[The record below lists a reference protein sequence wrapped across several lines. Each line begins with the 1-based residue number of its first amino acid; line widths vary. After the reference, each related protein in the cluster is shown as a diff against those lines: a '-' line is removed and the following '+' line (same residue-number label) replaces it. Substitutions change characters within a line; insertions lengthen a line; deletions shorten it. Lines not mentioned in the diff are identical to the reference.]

1 MKHAA
6 QPAMAQPREETV
18 ASTFSYA
25 ALSDDE
31 LERHIQD
38 CGAHLVVAY
47 ERFQQS
53 GNPHDRDEACMW
65 QEQQRQAILAR
76 RPGRVV
82 AMEACYFH
90 EMGGAHAARMGAARR

>member
-1 MKHAA
+1 MNTAA
-6 QPAMAQPREETV
+6 QPATAQPREKTV
-18 ASTFSYA
+18 ASTFSSA
-25 ALSDDE
+25 ALSDEE

-76 RPGRVV
+76 RPGRIM

-90 EMGGAHAARMGAARR
+90 EQGAAARARMEARG

>member
-1 MKHAA
+1 MTTAA
-6 QPAMAQPREETV
+6 QPAMAQPREKTV

-76 RPGRVV
+76 RPGRIM
-82 AMEACYFH
+82 AMEACYFY
-90 EMGGAHAARMGAARR
+90 EQGARDAVRIGAAR